1 MIYNL
6 KNCDFLYRK
15 KERKSKIVV
24 ITGPMFSGKT
34 SRLLEFI
41 ERESIAGKNVL
52 LFKPEIDK
60 RYSKNSVVTHK
71 GYKVKAIISPINFKA
86 GDFIAKKSREA
97 DVVGIDEAQFWDE
110 NIHFP
115 EFLDMLADSGKV
127 VYVSTLNTD
136 HRGKAFKNSK
146 DLLGLADKVYTLAA
160 VCTKC
165 GGEATFTQRIVDNK
179 PVFGDTILIGGK
191 NLYEPRCR
199 ECFVRKQG

>member
-1 MIYNL
+1 MYK
-6 KNCDFLYRK
+6 KNGKGRM
-15 KERKSKIVV
+15 VV

-41 ERESIAGKNVL
+41 EREAIAGKNVI

-60 RYSKNSVVTHK
+60 RYSKNYVVTHK
-71 GYKVKAIISPINFKA
+71 GYKVKAVISPIDFKA

-97 DVVGIDEAQFWDE
+97 DVVGIDEVQFWDE

-115 EFLDMLADSGKV
+115 EFLDTLANSGKI
-127 VYVSTLNTD
+127 VYASTLNRD
-136 HRGKAFKNSK
+136 HRGEAFKNSK
-146 DLLGLADKVYTLAA
+146 SLLGIADKVYTLAA

-165 GGEATFTQRIVDNK
+165 GGEATFTQRIADNK

-199 ECFVRKQG
+199 ECFVKKRD